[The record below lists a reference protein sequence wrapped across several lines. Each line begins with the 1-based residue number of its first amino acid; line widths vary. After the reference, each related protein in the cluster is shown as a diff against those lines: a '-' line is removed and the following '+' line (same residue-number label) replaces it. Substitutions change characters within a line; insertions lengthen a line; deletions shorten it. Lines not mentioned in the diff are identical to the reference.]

1 MFQCMTIL
9 FSICTYYINL
19 IFVITHY
26 NVLSS
31 ILITLNPLIN
41 FCARVRM
48 KTSLVVVDFA
58 PAKAHS
64 HIKQPQIL

>member
-1 MFQCMTIL
+1 MYDNSFFYLYIL
-9 FSICTYYINL
+9 HKFNFC
-19 IFVITHY
+19 Y
-26 NVLSS
+26 NTLECLSS

-48 KTSLVVVDFA
+48 KTSLAAVDFA